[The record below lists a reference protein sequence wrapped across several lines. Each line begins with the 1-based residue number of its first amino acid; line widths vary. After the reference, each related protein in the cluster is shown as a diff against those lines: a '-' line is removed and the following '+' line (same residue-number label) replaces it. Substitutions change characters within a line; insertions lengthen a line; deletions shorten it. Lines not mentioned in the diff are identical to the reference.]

1 MLSKKD
7 LHGNKRAFKYLIEYV
22 SNSGIIPSYII
33 LPQMNAY
40 VKYFDKNNQYKNL
53 LVHVKELL
61 KNIMK
66 YGIKL
71 KVYLRKNLI
80 VNQCIMINTLKL
92 K

>member
-1 MLSKKD
+1 
-7 LHGNKRAFKYLIEYV
+7 
-22 SNSGIIPSYII
+22 
-33 LPQMNAY
+33 MNAY

-53 LVHVKELL
+53 LVHDKELL